1 MDFNGLPLL
10 GLPSEATGGI
20 VTSGSQEVPDG
31 TSRRFCEL
39 VEVVFPDTSSDEAIA
54 RALQAGRAVTEEP
67 EESAPDFS
75 EAGNSTEGLPVV
87 TYDEDTASRH
97 TAQRLNSLRRDSVI
111 PSTPRINSDPSFWEP
126 HVSEDRQR
134 LLLHLKEFGLCE
146 YEVAGDGNCQF
157 RSLSD
162 QLYRSADY
170 HAGVRK
176 EIVREL
182 RANPRLY
189 KGYVSADYRK
199 YCSGMA
205 KDGTWGDHVTLQ
217 AAANTFGLQ
226 ILLITSY
233 EESFVLSIEPK
244 NKKGDRVLYLSFWA
258 EVHYNSVY
266 PASDPPN
273 RTADACEKKRKKVLG
288 SQRLGNWLAK

>member
-1 MDFNGLPLL
+1 MLGRGFGPSPGASPL
-10 GLPSEATGGI
+10 SN
-20 VTSGSQEVPDG
+20 
-31 TSRRFCEL
+31 L
-39 VEVVFPDTSSDEAIA
+39 V
-54 RALQAGRAVTEEP
+54 
-67 EESAPDFS
+67 SASP
-75 EAGNSTEGLPVV
+75 A
-87 TYDEDTASRH
+87 
-97 TAQRLNSLRRDSVI
+97 
-111 PSTPRINSDPSFWEP
+111 
-126 HVSEDRQR
+126 
-134 LLLHLKEFGLCE
+134 GLCE